1 MPNPWLKPSSIKL
14 WSFYEP
20 TTLHHSINSFP
31 YCHLT
36 PGESWD
42 QVRLPQPARSLHE
55 DDLLQALDWESYR
68 GELFVIVFS
77 NLEDHKCTVLLNIII
92 QLTFHKWQALDTEWD
107 TCFNAS
113 DHGKHSP
120 VPRKVSDHKDRWYFY
135 AYKPWGI
142 EESCEGFSPT
152 KLWYRDQDSQYTLV
166 LLLNS

>member
-1 MPNPWLKPSSIKL
+1 MPNPWLNQFSIKL

-31 YCHLT
+31 YCHPPRWVMGSSAPT
-36 PGESWD
+36 PTCPESTWGWPSTSPGL
-42 QVRLPQPARSLHE
+42 RELPGRTFRDCLFKLGRS
-55 DDLLQALDWESYR
+55 QMYGALEHYHPVDFPQMASSGY
-68 GELFVIVFS
+68 S
-77 NLEDHKCTVLLNIII
+77 
-92 QLTFHKWQALDTEWD
+92 
-107 TCFNAS
+107 CFNAS